1 MEVVVAV
8 GAGLDV
14 HKKTIVACC
23 LDGRSTP
30 EVVIKRTFGTFRHQL
45 EELRDWLKEL
55 GCTAVA
61 MESTGVYW
69 LPVYRV
75 LEGNFEIVLGNARH
89 MANVP
94 GRKTDQIDA
103 HWIAQLLRF
112 GLIRKNFIPPRPI
125 FDLRQLTRTRRKLID
140 TRTAAELR
148 VEKLLQTTN
157 VKLSSVASEVFGV
170 SGRLMLNAMANGT
183 TDPRTLAEL
192 SRGKLRK
199 KRLELVQA
207 LSGSFSSDDARL
219 LAVQLQ
225 WIDDVNGKIDT
236 LSALIADKA
245 APYQPLIQRLDGIPG
260 INQVLATEIVAETGG
275 DMSCWPSQHHFAA
288 WCGVCPGNRESG
300 GKRGRARVRQGRPA
314 MKRILTQAA
323 TSAGLTKGTYLWS
336 RYRDFRKRRGEGH
349 AALVVAHDIAISIY
363 FMLARGRDYQP
374 PTAVDPVK
382 QRELRRRRLVRE
394 LERLGYEVSC
404 NG

>member
-14 HKKTIVACC
+14 HKKTIAVCC

-30 EVVIKRTFGTFRHQL
+30 EVVSKRTFGTFRHQI
-45 EELRDWLKEL
+45 EELREWLKEL
-55 GCTAVA
+55 GCTTVA

-75 LEGNFEIVLGNARH
+75 LEGHFDVVLGNARH

-94 GRKTDQIDA
+94 GRKTDQSDA

-125 FDLRQLTRTRRKLID
+125 FDLRQLTRTRRKLIQ

-148 VEKLLQTTN
+148 VEKLLQTAN

-170 SGRLMLNAMANGT
+170 SGRKMLDALAQGT
-183 TDPRTLAEL
+183 TDAAALAEL

-199 KRLELVQA
+199 KRPELVKA
-207 LSGSFSSDDARL
+207 FSGSFTGNDQRL

-225 WIDDVNGKIDT
+225 WIDDLNARLAT
-236 LSALIADKA
+236 LSRLIDEKA
-245 APYQPLIQRLDGIPG
+245 IPYEAIIRRLDTVPG
-260 INQVLATEIVAETGG
+260 INCTLATEIVAETGG
-275 DMSCWPSQHHFAA
+275 DMTPWASEHHFSS

-300 GKRGRARVRQGRPA
+300 GKRRRARVREGRPA
-314 MKRILTQAA
+314 MKRILAQAA
-323 TSAGLTKGTYLWS
+323 TSAGLTMGTYLWS
-336 RYRDFRKRRGEGH
+336 RYRTVRKRRGERH
-349 AALVVAHDIAISIY
+349 ATLVIAHEIAISIY
-363 FMLARGRDYQP
+363 FMLKRGSDYQP
-374 PTAVDPVK
+374 PVCADPAK
-382 QRELRRRRLVRE
+382 DREIRRRKLVRQ
-394 LERLGYEVSC
+394 LERLGYEVAC